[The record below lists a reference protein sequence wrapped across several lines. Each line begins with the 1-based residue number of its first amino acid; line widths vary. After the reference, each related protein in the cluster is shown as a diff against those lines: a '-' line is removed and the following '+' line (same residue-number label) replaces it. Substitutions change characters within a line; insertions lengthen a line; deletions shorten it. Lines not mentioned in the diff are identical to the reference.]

1 VGECCRLYG
10 LCDFCGLGLFFG
22 CFLRA
27 REDHSLTVTTDEF
40 TYTKNKKRLL
50 KMFCMFILF
59 YSRKFILMIITI
71 LNDDVSIGLFLVY
84 YRFFKYQI
92 VVLDRRNKVFF

>member
-1 VGECCRLYG
+1 
-10 LCDFCGLGLFFG
+10 
-22 CFLRA
+22 
-27 REDHSLTVTTDEF
+27 
-40 TYTKNKKRLL
+40 
-50 KMFCMFILF
+50 MFCMFILF